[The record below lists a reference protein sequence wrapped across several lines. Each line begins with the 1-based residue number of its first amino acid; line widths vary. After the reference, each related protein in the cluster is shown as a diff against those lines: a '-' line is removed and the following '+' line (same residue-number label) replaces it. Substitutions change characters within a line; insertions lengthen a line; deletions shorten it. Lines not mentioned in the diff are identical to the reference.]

1 MAKNKFNAAWLHR
14 HLTDPYVRQAQQRG
28 YRSRAAFKLMEI
40 DEKDHIIWPG
50 MTVVDL
56 GAAPGSWSQ
65 VLRERLARKGAQG
78 VHGRIIALDLLP
90 MDPIVDV
97 DFIEGD
103 FREEAVE
110 RQLAERLAGG
120 RVDLVLS
127 DMAPN
132 LSGVAVADAA
142 RIMHVCEL
150 SLDFSR
156 RHLKPHGA
164 LLVKTFQGS
173 GYSQLVEAFKKVFL
187 KVASRKPP
195 ASRAESSELFLLGRD
210 LKPSVLAAR
219 EAANSEGRPEA
230 EGTEGLMACPTD

>member
-1 MAKNKFNAAWLHR
+1 MAKNKFNAAWLQR

-28 YRSRAAFKLMEI
+28 YRSRAAFKLIEMAERDRLI
-40 DEKDHIIWPG
+40 RPG

-65 VLRERLARKGAQG
+65 VLREQLARKGAQG
-78 VHGRIIALDLLP
+78 IHGRIIALDILP
-90 MDPIVDV
+90 MDPVADV

-103 FREEAVE
+103 FREESVE
-110 RQLAERLAGG
+110 QQLADRLGG
-120 RVDLVLS
+120 DKVDLVLS

-150 SLDFSR
+150 ALEFSR
-156 RHLKPHGA
+156 KHLKPHGA

-173 GYSQLVEAFKKVFL
+173 GYSQLVEAFKKVFE
-187 KVASRKPP
+187 KVGSRKPP
-195 ASRAESSELFLLGRD
+195 ASRSESSELFLLGRD
-210 LKPSVLAAR
+210 LKPGVLAER
-219 EAANSEGRPEA
+219 EPADG
-230 EGTEGLMACPTD
+230 